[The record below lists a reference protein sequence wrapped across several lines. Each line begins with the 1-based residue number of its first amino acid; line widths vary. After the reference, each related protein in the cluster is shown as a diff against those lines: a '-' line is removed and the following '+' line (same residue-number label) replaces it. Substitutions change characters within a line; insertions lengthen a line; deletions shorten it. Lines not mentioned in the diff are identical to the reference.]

1 LRDNLDSY
9 GPRVLFGDRGV
20 RGYGEFESVSFKPRP
35 VFAAK
40 VLGLDGVEDIIKP

>member
-1 LRDNLDSY
+1 
-9 GPRVLFGDRGV
+9 V
-20 RGYGEFESVSFKPRP
+20 RGYGEFEGVSFKPRP